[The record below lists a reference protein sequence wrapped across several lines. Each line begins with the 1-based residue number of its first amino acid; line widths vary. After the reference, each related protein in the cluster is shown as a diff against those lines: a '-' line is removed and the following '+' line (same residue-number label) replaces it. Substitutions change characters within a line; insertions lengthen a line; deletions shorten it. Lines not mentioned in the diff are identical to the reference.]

1 MRTIEEHRNVE
12 GVLSAIR
19 IINKT
24 VEDIRDP
31 EYKQYVNDI
40 ELENINITLQKLK
53 KDLENEI
60 DVKQSL
66 KRNLNDRKKIKN
78 DSVKLL
84 KL

>member
-1 MRTIEEHRNVE
+1 MRTIEEHRNV
-12 GVLSAIR
+12 GVLIAPR

-53 KDLENEI
+53 KDLEKEI
-60 DVKQSL
+60 DMKQSL
-66 KRNLNDRKKIKN
+66 KRNPADRKK
-78 DSVKLL
+78 
-84 KL
+84 

>member
-1 MRTIEEHRNVE
+1 M
-12 GVLSAIR
+12 SAIR

-66 KRNLNDRKKIKN
+66 KRNLTDREKK
-78 DSVKLL
+78 
-84 KL
+84 